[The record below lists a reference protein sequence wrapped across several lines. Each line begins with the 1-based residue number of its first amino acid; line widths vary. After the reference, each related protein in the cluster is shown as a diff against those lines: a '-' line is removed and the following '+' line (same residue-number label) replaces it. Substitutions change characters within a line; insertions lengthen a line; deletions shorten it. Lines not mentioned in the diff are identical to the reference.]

1 MSGAR
6 DHLQTVPYQ
15 KNHRQRTAQGDGE
28 TQAQD
33 RNRKTHVKKTPDKVR
48 TKRSRKANSAAAANS
63 NPART
68 FNLIADYLEVDELEG
83 DLVAGGELDAAE
95 DLPEAAAAHELALA
109 VAVRGRHRARR
120 CAARRQRLRARPTQ
134 MRWGT

>member
-1 MSGAR
+1 M
-6 DHLQTVPYQ
+6 
-15 KNHRQRTAQGDGE
+15 
-28 TQAQD
+28 
-33 RNRKTHVKKTPDKVR
+33 
-48 TKRSRKANSAAAANS
+48 KRSRKANSAAAANS

-68 FNLIADYLEVDELEG
+68 FNLIADNLEVDELEG

-134 MRWGT
+134 TRWGT